1 MIDLKTRY
9 DEKTVGSPGIISL
22 TLCIICQNKIKS
34 INKRMNWLEK
44 TDLFFKKSKSFLA
57 MPSSVVIKT
66 FTGKNI
72 NHIKKDKNYLFRYY
86 I

>member
-1 MIDLKTRY
+1 
-9 DEKTVGSPGIISL
+9 
-22 TLCIICQNKIKS
+22 
-34 INKRMNWLEK
+34 MNWLE
-44 TDLFFKKSKSFLA
+44 TTYLFFKKSKSFLA

-72 NHIKKDKNYLFRYY
+72 NHIKKDENYLFRYY